1 MAGEAS
7 GRPRG
12 QGQQGREGQSRKAR
26 LPSQCRGGQE
36 PHGEKQ
42 ACRSLRWTCRGA
54 EGRRSREGLATS
66 TEAQVLRAVPRDH
79 RRLMS
84 AFRKPAGAEGRC
96 SERGLHSPIAPRPP
110 PPTLGTGA
118 PLHTCFFF
126 FICQMQGGPRWFSQ
140 FLWLSSSFFPHA
152 SHGALG
158 VPELGPFCH
167 LTSLCEH
174 LKP

>member
-7 GRPRG
+7 GGPRG

-26 LPSQCRGGQE
+26 LQSQCRGGQE

-96 SERGLHSPIAPRPP
+96 SERGLRSPIAPRPP
-110 PPTLGTGA
+110 PPTLGTGV

-126 FICQMQGGPRWFSQ
+126 FLFVKCREDPDGSR
-140 FLWLSSSFFPHA
+140 SSSGCPVLSFHMPLMVHWGCP
-152 SHGALG
+152 SLG
-158 VPELGPFCH
+158 H
-167 LTSLCEH
+167 SAI
-174 LKP
+174 

>member
-7 GRPRG
+7 GGPRG

-26 LPSQCRGGQE
+26 LQSQCRGGQE

-96 SERGLHSPIAPRPP
+96 SERGLRSPIAPRPP

-126 FICQMQGGPRWFSQ
+126 FYLSNAGRTQMVLAVPLVVQFFLSTCLSWCTGGARAWAILPFN
-140 FLWLSSSFFPHA
+140 FLM
-152 SHGALG
+152 
-158 VPELGPFCH
+158 
-167 LTSLCEH
+167 
-174 LKP
+174 